1 MLYSRLAA
9 VSCVKSPLSLAMHY
23 AQRPLVFVI
32 EKRAVLFIY
41 IYSEIYLNFKESC
54 EHGVR
59 SETCRSCCF
68 ATAGMRCFGFT

>member
-1 MLYSRLAA
+1 MR
-9 VSCVKSPLSLAMHY
+9 Y

-68 ATAGMRCFGFT
+68 ATAGC